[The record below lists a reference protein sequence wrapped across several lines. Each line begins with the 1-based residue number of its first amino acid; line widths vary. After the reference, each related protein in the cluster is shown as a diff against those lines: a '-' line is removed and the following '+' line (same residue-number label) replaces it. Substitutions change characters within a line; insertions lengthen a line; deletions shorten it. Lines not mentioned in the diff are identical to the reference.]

1 MGRRPGRRS
10 CRPRGSGAAAA
21 PGAGGGRKGAPCRLR
36 GLRPARTQNR
46 DGNLC
51 RQIAVLCDG
60 SRGTLI
66 QQIIKTL
73 GTNYK
78 IENEF
83 LTIVLNKSN
92 PEF

>member
-1 MGRRPGRRS
+1 MQLQAKGRRG
-10 CRPRGSGAAAA
+10 RGSPGSRRGQEGRPLQAAG
-21 PGAGGGRKGAPCRLR
+21 PPPCPHPEPRR
-36 GLRPARTQNR
+36 ESVSSEATEF
-46 DGNLC
+46 
-51 RQIAVLCDG
+51 AVLCDG